1 MQWSRRPWRSSF
13 RRRMTPR
20 FAAYRSRTA
29 ATACA
34 TSRSRPIASWRSR
47 APQPTRRIRRSRSSS
62 CKPNMSPSRAPSWQP
77 GGGARPPSRR
87 SGRPIMRSSK
97 ARRSASRRSR
107 PTEPGFSAGGAG
119 SGGRSRFWMAGVCPI
134 RSARSSTRCSCC
146 GSVSGCRRARLWAHG
161 ISGDLPI
168 VLLRINDVEDIGIA
182 RQLLRAHEY
191 WRMKQ
196 LPVDLVIL
204 NERAASYVQDLQVAL
219 EAQLRVSQ
227 SRPQL
232 GADEARGAVFLL
244 RMDLVPE
251 QTRARLA
258 AVARVVL
265 VGQRG
270 SLADQLDPLH
280 SHAAPAPRPPPS
292 EPPVEAPAVD
302 PASRE
307 LEFFNG
313 LGGFAADGR
322 EYVILLGPGQSTP
335 APWINVVANP
345 GFGFQVAADGGGFTW
360 SLNSRENQL
369 TPWSNDPV
377 TDCPGEVLYLRDRK
391 SVV

>member
-1 MQWSRRPWRSSF
+1 P
-13 RRRMTPR
+13 
-20 FAAYRSRTA
+20 
-29 ATACA
+29 
-34 TSRSRPIASWRSR
+34 
-47 APQPTRRIRRSRSSS
+47 
-62 CKPNMSPSRAPSWQP
+62 
-77 GGGARPPSRR
+77 
-87 SGRPIMRSSK
+87 
-97 ARRSASRRSR
+97 
-107 PTEPGFSAGGAG
+107 
-119 SGGRSRFWMAGVCPI
+119 
-134 RSARSSTRCSCC
+134 
-146 GSVSGCRRARLWAHG
+146 
-161 ISGDLPI
+161 
-168 VLLRINDVEDIGIA
+168 
-182 RQLLRAHEY
+182 
-191 WRMKQ
+191 
-196 LPVDLVIL
+196 
-204 NERAASYVQDLQVAL
+204 
-219 EAQLRVSQ
+219 
-227 SRPQL
+227 RPQL

-265 VGQRG
+265 VGKRG
-270 SLADQLDPLH
+270 SLADQLDRLH

-335 APWINVVANP
+335 APWINVIANP

-360 SLNSRENQL
+360 SINSRENQL

-377 TDCPGEVLYLRDRK
+377 GDRPGEVIYVRDDDSGALWGPTALPIREAEPYVCRHGQGYSRFEHTAHGIALELLQYVPPDDPIK
-391 SVV
+391 ISRLVIHNQSGRVRRLSVTAYVEWVLGAARDASAPFIVTEMDAATGALL